1 MSRSLYARLFARHA
15 TPGQRELLISRREAL
30 KLSIAGAAGLML
42 SSRMALARTPKD
54 AKRVIVVGAGFG
66 GLACAFELLS
76 AGYDVKVLEA
86 RGRVGGRVLSFSD
99 MVEGGNV
106 EGGAEL
112 IGTNHPTWA
121 AYMERFKLEKLE
133 FGEGEDPEPVMVD
146 GSVLSEEDAASMLEQ
161 MDAAMQKFNDDA
173 RAVNADEPWLTEKA
187 AEWDRLSTGEY
198 LRKLEMSD
206 ACRKMLI
213 AQMESDNG
221 VAIDRQSY
229 LGNLTQIKG
238 GGVETYWT
246 DSETHRCKGGN
257 QQLATKLAEALGDRV
272 RLKKAV
278 TAIKLGDKS
287 ATVAVA
293 GEEPM
298 ECDHVVLA
306 VPPSVWAKIK
316 VEPGLPA
323 ELRPQMGLNLKYL
336 AKFKSRFWQAEK
348 KAADSYTNGPINQ
361 TWEATDNQDVKEAV
375 LVGFSGGPAAA
386 ACREVAKDKRDSW
399 YQDQLAK
406 FYPTVREHFSSARFM
421 DWPGDEWT
429 MAGYSFPA
437 TGQVTTMGK
446 TLREGIGAKDGPR
459 LMFAGE
465 HCCYKFVGYMEGA
478 LNSGADLAKRMA
490 KMDGLA

>member
-1 MSRSLYARLFARHA
+1 MSRSFYSRLFAHHA
-15 TPGQRELLISRREAL
+15 SVEQRELLISRRDAL

-42 SSRMALARTPKD
+42 SSRLAIARTSGGS
-54 AKRVIVVGAGFG
+54 KRVVVIGAGFG
-66 GLACAFELLS
+66 GLACAFELVS
-76 AGYDVKVLEA
+76 AGYDVKLLEA
-86 RGRVGGRVLSFSD
+86 RDRVGGRVLSFAD

-146 GSVLSEEDAASMLEQ
+146 GKLLSDEEGAAMLEQ

-187 AEWDRLSTGEY
+187 AEWDHLSTGEY
-198 LRKLEMSD
+198 LRKLDVSD

-221 VAIDRQSY
+221 AAIDRQSY
-229 LGNLTQIKG
+229 LGNLAQIKG
-238 GGVETYWT
+238 GGVESYWT

-257 QQLATKLAEALGDRV
+257 QQLAKKLAEALGDRL
-272 RLKKAV
+272 RLKQAV
-278 TAIKLGDKS
+278 SAVKLGER
-287 ATVAVA
+287 VASVTVA
-293 GEEPM
+293 GEPPL

-306 VPPSVWAKIK
+306 VPPSVWSKIRF
-316 VEPGLPA
+316 EPGLPSD
-323 ELRPQMGLNLKYL
+323 LKPQMGLNLKYL
-336 AKFKSRFWQAEK
+336 AKFRGRFWQGEK
-348 KAADSYTNGPINQ
+348 KSGDSYTNGPINQ
-361 TWEATDNQDVKEAV
+361 TWEATDNQDVKEGV

-386 ACREVAKDKRDSW
+386 ACREVAKDKRDAW

-406 FYPTVREHFSSARFM
+406 LYPGTKENFLSARFM
-421 DWPGDEWT
+421 DWPSDPWT

-446 TLREGIGAKDGPR
+446 TLREGVGAAGGPR

-478 LNSGADLAKRMA
+478 LNSGADLARRIA
-490 KMDGLA
+490 KLDGLG